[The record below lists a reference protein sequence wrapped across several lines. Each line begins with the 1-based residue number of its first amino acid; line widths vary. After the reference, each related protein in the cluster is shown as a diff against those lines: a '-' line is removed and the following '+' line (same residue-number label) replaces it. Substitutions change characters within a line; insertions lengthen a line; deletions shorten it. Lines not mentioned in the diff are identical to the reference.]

1 MYVKLQKIERHLNMK
16 NTKSVNKNI
25 VKFSWFIVL
34 GGCFLAFM
42 WIVLFNTVFM
52 RRTCLPLVMLIST
65 GIGLLTEIAEVY
77 FVIHLVISRVNYL
90 NHVLR
95 QEMLDVNDPRKK
107 GNEGSVYFV
116 MKSYDNQN
124 SSLTSEVVTATYSIL
139 DALSDFTE
147 LFQFS
152 LFYFVC
158 QILAWNLV
166 SIHSLITSLKEQ
178 RAVDY
183 DLMLYVMPL
192 LFNKQFIMLTLCLKA
207 QSLSTKL
214 EESRKL
220 CIDIVSSCFNDCK
233 SRDYAKQ
240 IILLVEG
247 RRSLSIYNIFT
258 LGTRLPLHLLAVTA
272 SYTIVLLQF
281 ALL

>member
-1 MYVKLQKIERHLNMK
+1 
-16 NTKSVNKNI
+16 
-25 VKFSWFIVL
+25 
-34 GGCFLAFM
+34 
-42 WIVLFNTVFM
+42 
-52 RRTCLPLVMLIST
+52 MLIST
-65 GIGLLTEIAEVY
+65 GIGLLAEIAEVY
-77 FVIHLVISRVNYL
+77 FIIHLVISR
-90 NHVLR
+90 
-95 QEMLDVNDPRKK
+95 
-107 GNEGSVYFV
+107 
-116 MKSYDNQN
+116 
-124 SSLTSEVVTATYSIL
+124 
-139 DALSDFTE
+139 
-147 LFQFS
+147 

-178 RAVDY
+178 READI

-192 LFNKQFIMLTLCLKA
+192 LFNKQFIMVTLCLKA

-220 CIDIVSSCFNDCK
+220 CIDIVSSCLNDCK
-233 SRDYAKQ
+233 SREYAKQ